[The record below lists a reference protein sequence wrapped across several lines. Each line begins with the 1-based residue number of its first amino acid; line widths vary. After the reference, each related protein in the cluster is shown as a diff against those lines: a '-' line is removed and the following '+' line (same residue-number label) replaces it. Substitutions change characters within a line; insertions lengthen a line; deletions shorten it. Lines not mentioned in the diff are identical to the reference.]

1 MRHDVSLECA
11 LYEKPCTVKST
22 SSNEMVESQ
31 DTVAIWMV
39 PLQDK
44 VHKIEF
50 EHGTTTG
57 KRIIRVDGQ
66 EVLRKDWMFKLVGK
80 ETFTIGKMMCVIS
93 VEALGTFAYEY
104 SLEVNGKKYEKFRE
118 EQSKLLQAWNVNING
133 EDTRIC
139 LVAAAAAEK
148 ATSGTVTAA
157 LKMVK
162 IAALK
167 MVKILKHYQKERDR
181 CRLLDSICGKKEKG
195 TMDIWVNGQKMDTA
209 GEFVEDGTETH
220 FEVGSNGEFVEDGT
234 ETHFEVGS
242 NVCCVKASSSGKK
255 NVGVV
260 HRLFVNGIEMP
271 PAAQ

>member
-1 MRHDVSLECA
+1 
-11 LYEKPCTVKST
+11 
-22 SSNEMVESQ
+22 MVDNQ

-80 ETFTIGKMMCVIS
+80 ETFTIGKMTCVIS

-104 SLEVNGKKYEKFRE
+104 SLEVNGKAYEKFRE
-118 EQSKLLQAWNVNING
+118 EQSKLLQTWNVNISG

-139 LVAAAAAEK
+139 L
-148 ATSGTVTAA
+148 
-157 LKMVK
+157 
-162 IAALK
+162 
-167 MVKILKHYQKERDR
+167 
-181 CRLLDSICGKKEKG
+181 EKG

-209 GEFVEDGTETH
+209 
-220 FEVGSNGEFVEDGT
+220 GEFVEDGT

-260 HRLFVNGIEMP
+260 HRLFVNGVEMP